1 MTSVTYFFGVI
12 FVLLTNINNRMEN
25 SSDQP
30 ITALKDQLTEYLEL
44 RSEHARLSLIENS
57 AKVTAYFSSAVIII
71 MLIMFCVLSLVVAL
85 SFFMGQYLHN
95 YGLGFLISA
104 GIFLLLLLIFLL
116 AVKNKTEISI
126 TNKIIQLTTENEQE

>member
-1 MTSVTYFFGVI
+1 MTSVTYFFRLI
-12 FVLLTNINNRMEN
+12 FVPLTNINTNMEN
-25 SSDQP
+25 STDQP

-44 RSEHARLSLIENS
+44 KSEHTRLSLIENS
-57 AKVTAYFSSAVIII
+57 AKVTAYFSSAIII
-71 MLIMFCVLSLVVAL
+71 ILLIMLCILSLVVAF

-104 GIFLLLLLIFLL
+104 GIFFLLLLIFLL

-126 TNKIIQLTTENEQE
+126 TNKVIQLTSENEQE